1 MSRASAPANPSFAEF
16 VFHSGFFRN
25 LFSPYANPAEQMRA
39 SAPGGSFFKLTHYRS
54 RGKRPRAIRRS
65 RARTQSKN
73 LHLSLVLYKGLALQ
87 AAEKG
92 PILASF
98 FPSERIFRRS

>member
-1 MSRASAPANPSFAEF
+1 MAWPVNANPSG
-16 VFHSGFFRN
+16 V
-25 LFSPYANPAEQMRA
+25 
-39 SAPGGSFFKLTHYRS
+39 K
-54 RGKRPRAIRRS
+54 
-65 RARTQSKN
+65 
-73 LHLSLVLYKGLALQ
+73 Q